1 MAFSEEFKGDE
12 TLPKPVVKAA
22 KNTKVG
28 PTKAPDINVKVLKS
42 YMPQAPNCFPFIE
55 QKAGRVRA
63 FYLSPSGYR
72 LSAGA
77 SFKKFG
83 EAGACHFVLAW
94 SWNRHYEITSEECP
108 YDWLQL

>member
-77 SFKKFG
+77 SFKKFWKS
-83 EAGACHFVLAW
+83 W
-94 SWNRHYEITSEECP
+94 SMPLHSGMAVESPLRDHI
-108 YDWLQL
+108 